1 MPAKVTIRDLRKNY
15 GNVQAVRGVSFDVHA
30 GEIFGLLGPNG
41 AGKTTTLECIL
52 GLRQPDGGTI
62 TVCGFDV
69 RQRPREVRQRIG
81 AVLQDTALQDKITPR
96 EALYLFGSFY
106 RNSTKPEALLERF
119 SLADKAD
126 AAFGMLSG
134 GQRQRLA
141 LALAF
146 VNDPEVVFLDE
157 PTAGLDL
164 PARRGLHT
172 EINMLKQQGRAIV
185 LTTHYM
191 DEAEKLCDRVA
202 IIARG
207 QILAA
212 GPPRALIAGSG
223 AMPQFRLETSH
234 PIDADRLARLP
245 GVQGLT
251 CEGTQ
256 VRFRAPDIT
265 RALAELVKVLNAEGV
280 DVAALGVEKAG
291 LEDVFLE
298 LTSTSQPGNVVP
310 DRP

>member
-1 MPAKVTIRDLRKNY
+1 M
-15 GNVQAVRGVSFDVHA
+15 QAVRGVSFDVHA

-106 RNSTKPEALLERF
+106 RASIRPEVLLKRF
-119 SLADKAD
+119 SLADKAN
-126 AAFGMLSG
+126 AAFGSLSG

-146 VNDPEVVFLDE
+146 VNEPEVVFLDE
-157 PTAGLDL
+157 PTAGLD
-164 PARRGLHT
+164 PSARRELHAA
-172 EINMLKQQGRAIV
+172 IGRMKQEGHAVV

-212 GPPRALIAGSG
+212 GPPRALIARSD
-223 AMPQFRLETSH
+223 AMPQVRLETSQ
-234 PIDADRLARLP
+234 PIDPGMLERLP

-280 DVAALGVEKAG
+280 DIAALEVEKAG
-291 LEDVFLE
+291 LEDVFME
-298 LTSTSQPGNVVP
+298 LTSASQPGYVVP